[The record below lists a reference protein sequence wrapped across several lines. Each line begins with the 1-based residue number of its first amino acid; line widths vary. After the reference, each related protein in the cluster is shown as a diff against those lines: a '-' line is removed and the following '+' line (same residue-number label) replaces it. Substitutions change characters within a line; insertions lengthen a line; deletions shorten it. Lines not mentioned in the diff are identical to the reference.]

1 MKICI
6 ISEGSYPT
14 VRGGVSEWCHS
25 LISGMR
31 DVEFSILNLAAETEF
46 KYRLPANLREH
57 ISHTATPRFKREASK
72 DQFYRELIRELVPA
86 IHGEVLN
93 CQTIVDLL
101 SKNKIDADE
110 MLTSEA
116 NWDAALEYYNETLP
130 NMPFVPFFQSW
141 NSLFYLLYVSIS
153 VVERMPNADI
163 NHALNAGFAGL
174 IGSLAKLK
182 TTTTLVLTEHGLY
195 LKERRFELENSEIPM
210 WLRETYEKFFE
221 GLVKTSYR
229 YCDVVTVVCRDHLTY
244 QRSIAPQLEKVR
256 VIYNG
261 ISTRKFRPR
270 KRSGS
275 QPDIYHVGTVTRIT
289 PIKDI
294 ITLIHAAELVS
305 KKHKVKFYVLGE
317 NQDQE
322 YYEDCR
328 DLVSKLG
335 LEDVVV
341 FTGFQD
347 SSKWYP
353 ELDVFVLSSISEG
366 FPLTILEA
374 MSCGVPCV
382 ATAVGGV
389 PEILS
394 KEFLVE
400 KYDYKGLAEKIC
412 WLLESPEERRIIGEK
427 SRKLVKSN
435 FSIERIVE
443 EYRSLYEELLKTKLS
458 YVEEPREIVDNRQ
471 ILVRETGG
479 HEEP

>member
-1 MKICI
+1 VKVCI

-31 DVEFSILNLAAETEF
+31 DVEFSILNLAAETGF
-46 KYRLPANLREH
+46 KYILPANVREY
-57 ISHTATPRFKREASK
+57 ISHSATPRFKREASK
-72 DQFYRELIRELVPA
+72 NQFYRELIRELVPA
-86 IHGEVLN
+86 VHGEALD

-116 NWDAALEYYNETLP
+116 NWDAALEHYNETLP

-153 VVERMPNADI
+153 VVEKMLNADI
-163 NHALNAGFAGL
+163 YHALNSGFAGL
-174 IGSLAKLK
+174 IGCLAKLK
-182 TTTTLVLTEHGLY
+182 KKKTLVLTEHGLY
-195 LKERRFELENSEIPM
+195 LKERKFELENSEIPM
-210 WLRETYEKFFE
+210 WLRGTYENFFE
-221 GLVKTSYR
+221 ALVKTSYR
-229 YCDVVTVVCRDHLTY
+229 YCDAITVVCGDHLTY
-244 QRSIAPQLEKVR
+244 QRDITPQLEEAR

-261 ISTRKFRPR
+261 ISTKKFRPK
-270 KRSGS
+270 KRSRS

-305 KKHKVKFYVLGE
+305 KKHKVKFYIIGE

-322 YYEDCR
+322 YYDDCR
-328 DLVSKLG
+328 NLVSKLG

-353 ELDVFVLSSISEG
+353 EFDIFVLSSLSEG

-374 MSCGVPCV
+374 MSCSVPCV
-382 ATAVGGV
+382 ATAVGGI

-394 KEFLVE
+394 EKFLVE
-400 KYDYKGLAEKIC
+400 KYDYKELAEKIC
-412 WLLESPEERRIIGEK
+412 WLLESPEERRIIGEE

-435 FSIERIVE
+435 FSIEQMVE
-443 EYRSLYEELLKTKLS
+443 EYRRLYEELLKTKLS
-458 YVEEPREIVDNRQ
+458 YVEEHQEMVDNRQ
-471 ILVRETGG
+471 ILVRENGG
-479 HEEP
+479 GGEP